1 METVKGGLYAP
12 ITGQYITLEEIAD
25 GVFSEGVPV
34 LEAGKRFN
42 KTEKIGQIG

>member
-1 METVKGGLYAP
+1 METVKGAGHPAATAF
-12 ITGQYITLEEIAD
+12 IVTNAD
-25 GVFSEGVPV
+25 DVGVPV